1 MTEQKE
7 SLIIVPA
14 AWFEELLQLALKA
27 EQERKDHDL
36 ELGTANILIGYA
48 KSANGI
54 LKYNERIEP

>member
-27 EQERKDHDL
+27 EQKEKNSIPD
-36 ELGTANILIGYA
+36 LIGYA